1 MKKLNDDKRNIPYQ
15 RGNQRDKS
23 PHYVFLYSD
32 DEVDDEEVPLQVRKH
47 KSTPR
52 KVEVIVVNLKPED
65 TLQALALR
73 YHCTISELKRINSI
87 HKENEIFARRTLKVP
102 IQPFSI
108 LTETEKLI
116 DIEDEPAALHPS
128 TSNAQLI
135 INLPKSDS
143 TLKGFVSKDESDIN
157 TLILNSVCEP
167 VNKFTGPD
175 LDIDDECNELLPG
188 GSRDSTPEAQVI
200 NSLRCSGADWG
211 LSFLHLL
218 LLILLL
224 AIVLPIIYIFYIAE
238 HPQHIIVID
247 SNFTDSN
254 LIENSSVRQLK

>member
-1 MKKLNDDKRNIPYQ
+1 M
-15 RGNQRDKS
+15 
-23 PHYVFLYSD
+23 
-32 DEVDDEEVPLQVRKH
+32 
-47 KSTPR
+47 
-52 KVEVIVVNLKPED
+52 
-65 TLQALALR
+65 
-73 YHCTISELKRINSI
+73 KRINSI

-102 IQPFSI
+102 IQPFSV

-128 TSNAQLI
+128 SSANFSSSSNKQLI
-135 INLPKSDS
+135 INLPRSDS
-143 TLKGFVSKDESDIN
+143 TLKGFTSKEESDIN

-188 GSRDSTPEAQVI
+188 GTRDSTPEAQVI

-254 LIENSSVRQLK
+254 FIENSSARQLK